1 MTDKPIDLE
10 VVDTSGLTDADWVEI
25 NRLKSLYENGGRNAL
40 SKALAELGES
50 DPVRSIRVLCAFFPE
65 TAREALGDSMA
76 EQGITAEE
84 LRELIRRH
92 EASTRKQ
99 WPAQPEPDHS
109 ARADSVR

>member
-10 VVDTSGLTDADWVEI
+10 VVDPSGLTDADWAEI
-25 NRLKSLYENGGRNAL
+25 NRLKGLYETGGRDAL

-65 TAREALGDSMA
+65 TAREALRDSMA
-76 EQGITAEE
+76 EQGITAED

-92 EASTRKQ
+92 EV
-99 WPAQPEPDHS
+99 S
-109 ARADSVR
+109 ARKR

>member
-10 VVDTSGLTDADWVEI
+10 VVDPSGLTDADWAEI
-25 NRLKSLYENGGRNAL
+25 NRLKGLYETGSRDAL

-50 DPVRSIRVLCAFFPE
+50 NPVRSIRVLCAFFPE

-92 EASTRKQ
+92 EASTKTV
-99 WPAQPEPDHS
+99 AS
-109 ARADSVR
+109 TA